1 MWIEYF
7 LIKLRGILNT
17 MYPAMIPIKIQ
28 IIWRVR
34 KNEFESRLGLKREL
48 ALYID
53 TIPIQDKRIN
63 NANKSLSIVEILILF
78 LLTFYYAH

>member
-7 LIKLRGILNT
+7 LIKLRGILYT
-17 MYPAMIPIKIQ
+17 IYPDMIPIKIH

-78 LLTFYYAH
+78 LLTFYYTH

>member
-1 MWIEYF
+1 MGYGVY
-7 LIKLRGILNT
+7 KVT
-17 MYPAMIPIKIQ
+17 D
-28 IIWRVR
+28 
-34 KNEFESRLGLKREL
+34 EFESRLGLKREL

-78 LLTFYYAH
+78 LLTFYYTH